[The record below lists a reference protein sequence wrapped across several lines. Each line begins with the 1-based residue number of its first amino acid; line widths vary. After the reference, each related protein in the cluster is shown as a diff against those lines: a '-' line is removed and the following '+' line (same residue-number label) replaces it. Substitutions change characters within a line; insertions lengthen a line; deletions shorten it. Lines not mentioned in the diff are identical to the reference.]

1 MANDINK
8 VISAN
13 PIKNGTTVVT
23 CSVTGF
29 PTSPATIVYDEYV
42 KNTPSISD
50 IQNKYDNRFSNGL
63 LVELVGT
70 SGVIGV

>member
-1 MANDINK
+1 MANINK
-8 VISAN
+8 IISAN
-13 PIKNGTTVVT
+13 PIKNGTMVVS
-23 CSVTGF
+23 CLNTGF
-29 PTSPATIVYDEYV
+29 PTSPTTIVYDRYV
-42 KNTPSISD
+42 KNTPTISN